1 MVQLAQDVPEQPL
14 STVQPSIVAET
25 SVQLST
31 ETSSIRLPQQHQA
44 TTLKTFK
51 SILSIDVSPDADSII
66 STEEKS
72 IKDFKD
78 KSTEQEQAINSS
90 RASDE
95 IFRTNPQPENV
106 LQNKTIA
113 AVYRAIERLK
123 APGDDLLFFISS

>member
-51 SILSIDVSPDADSII
+51 SILTIDVSPDADSII

-78 KSTEQEQAINSS
+78 KSTEQAINSS